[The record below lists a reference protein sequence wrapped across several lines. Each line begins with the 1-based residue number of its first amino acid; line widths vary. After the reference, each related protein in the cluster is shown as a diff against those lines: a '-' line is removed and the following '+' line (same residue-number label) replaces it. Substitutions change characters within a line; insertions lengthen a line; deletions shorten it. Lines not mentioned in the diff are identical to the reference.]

1 MIVVVGALAWLL
13 SVPAKASVV
22 LIVTIA
28 MALQATQCD
37 DALTQC
43 TLKLEKYD
51 TYQHALEILGIRTRY
66 GPKTKAQATPSQDV
80 EPDATP
86 EKAPDAPTEKAP
98 DAPTENAPGAPAAP
112 GGALAAHHAQRNASH
127 ARLRR
132 AMSDELNR
140 KGVTSETDAARAL
153 S

>member
-1 MIVVVGALAWLL
+1 MQNESSIVIVVVGALAWLL

-98 DAPTENAPGAPAAP
+98 GAPAAP

-132 AMSDELNR
+132 AMSEELNR